1 MQPSQRHGARPL
13 SVGYARISSRNQIKS
28 YRCSYVPSST
38 KILLYSV
45 HINYIS
51 ISCRRGQT
59 YKYNQVKNSAIM
71 ALIIQFLY
79 EFGDISITQ
88 LTK

>member
-51 ISCRRGQT
+51 IRQHSYVGEDKLTNTTKSR
-59 YKYNQVKNSAIM
+59 I
-71 ALIIQFLY
+71 ALF
-79 EFGDISITQ
+79 
-88 LTK
+88 